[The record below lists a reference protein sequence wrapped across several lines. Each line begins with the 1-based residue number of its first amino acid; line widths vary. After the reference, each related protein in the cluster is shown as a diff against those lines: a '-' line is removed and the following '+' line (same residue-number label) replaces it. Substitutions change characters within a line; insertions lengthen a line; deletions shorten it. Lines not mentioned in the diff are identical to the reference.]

1 MITTLDQ
8 KHISRSDRYKVVA
21 TREIAARFKELGF
34 VVDSYLEARVRRADR
49 IGYQKHMV
57 RLSNPNLISM
67 HDDIKLQLLVTNSH
81 DGSTSFKM
89 QLGFYRFVCS
99 NGLIVGETFESVRL
113 RHTGDIIEEIDE
125 AIERIVAQTNRL
137 DALISKMKTKEMS
150 PIESAKFIEEAI
162 KLRAIKGVSD
172 FPVLRPEDMGSDL
185 FTLYNRVQEMLVTG
199 GVNYRNQN
207 DRTRRLRGVRNIAVL
222 TKINEELF
230 DLATRYV
237 A

>member
-8 KHISRSDRYKVVA
+8 KHSSRSDKYKVVA

-34 VVDSYLEARVRRADR
+34 VVDEYMEARVRKVDR

-57 RLSNPNLISM
+57 RLSNPSLVSAHN
-67 HDDIKLQLLVTNSH
+67 DIKLQLLVTNSH

-113 RHTGDIIEEIDE
+113 RHTGGIVEEIDE

-137 DALISKMKTKEMS
+137 DVLISKMKTKEMS
-150 PIESAKFIEEAI
+150 PIESARFIEEAI
-162 KLRAIKGVSD
+162 KLRNLKGVTE

-185 FTLYNRVQEMLVTG
+185 FTLYNRVQEMLVNG
-199 GVNYRNQN
+199 GVTYRNQR
-207 DRTRRLRGVRNIAVL
+207 DRTRRLRGVGNIAAL
-222 TKINEELF
+222 TKINEQLF
-230 DLATRYV
+230 DLATRY
-237 A
+237 AA